1 METKEN
7 NARFIE
13 KSVSKTNLVMSK
25 SQQFP
30 NSHSSDWPKNQC
42 STWKSYITSFSLFDH
57 GWQTQEHTLP
67 SKPNN
72 DMRLK

>member
-30 NSHSSDWPKNQC
+30 NSHSSD
-42 STWKSYITSFSLFDH
+42 
-57 GWQTQEHTLP
+57 
-67 SKPNN
+67 
-72 DMRLK
+72 